1 MSIRKFIEYKY
12 KEKQIIS
19 RLLPVHFFYNSKN
32 FDDLSLQNKNGNGI
46 QAEER
51 REKRES
57 RNWNWNRN
65 EAKPTFKSDS
75 GQLTQYKIF
84 KPTIYTQ

>member
-19 RLLPVHFFYNSKN
+19 RLLPVHFFYNSRN

-51 REKRES
+51 RERRRIE
-57 RNWNWNRN
+57 N
-65 EAKPTFKSDS
+65 EIETRLSPHSKAIRAD
-75 GQLTQYKIF
+75 
-84 KPTIYTQ
+84 

>member
-51 REKRES
+51 RES
-57 RNWNWNRN
+57 RGIETEIETRLSPHSKGIQ
-65 EAKPTFKSDS
+65 AD
-75 GQLTQYKIF
+75 
-84 KPTIYTQ
+84 